1 LTRFSQEGATLI
13 GHGTKKPECKFCK
26 VEFTPN
32 YRNGSRQRFCCKTGE
47 CRAASKAAS
56 QKAWLSK
63 PENRNHFHGSDHVKR
78 VQDWRRKKKAAAM
91 LAPETKKDVLQ
102 DDCPDNS
109 LQIQADALP
118 PGQVLLQDDWMQ
130 HPVIIGMIAWFTGSV
145 LQEDIA
151 KTMRRVHILGLD
163 ILNNP
168 KGGHHVHETTG
179 KPLSHAQGSQPV
191 QLGGPQ
197 AGP

>member
-1 LTRFSQEGATLI
+1 LVGPLTN
-13 GHGTKKPECKFCK
+13 KPICAFCDI
-26 VEFTPN
+26 EFTPN
-32 YRNGSRQRFCCKTGE
+32 YRNGPRQRYCCKTRE

-63 PENRNHFHGSDHVKR
+63 PENLDQFRCKKNVER
-78 VQDWRRKKKAAAM
+78 VQKWRLKMKAQASPNA
-91 LAPETKKDVLQ
+91 LPKKDVLQ

-109 LQIQADALP
+109 QEIQGDSSPAAP
-118 PGQVLLQDDWMQ
+118 VLLQDDWMQ
-130 HPVIIGMIAWFTGSV
+130 NPVIIGIIAWFSGSA
-145 LQEDIA
+145 LQDDIA
-151 KTMRRVHILGLD
+151 GTLRRVHTLGLD

-168 KGGHHVHETTG
+168 QGGHHAHETTG
-179 KPLSHAQGSQPV
+179 KPFSNAQGSQPV